1 MKRATFSGIRSILC
15 DLLLV
20 ALLLGLSGCA
30 TEAPSATGSPD
41 LVIAN
46 AEISE
51 EPELVAAATETQQPD
66 EGQNEEAE
74 EPVIA
79 APAEDDGEEHP
90 ALGGVEISFDFTRMS
105 THASNQLA
113 IWVEDVDGRLV
124 RTVLVT
130 NFTAARRGYRNRDMA
145 LLHWVSAAEPEG
157 MSDGQIDAISS
168 ATPSAGRLVYFWD
181 LTDQNGDRVPD
192 GVYTVYLEG
201 TLYWESNVL
210 FSAVIETQATEPGE
224 LSVEMLRSEPD
235 NSENENMLKN
245 VRIAAAV

>member
-15 DLLLV
+15 DMLLL

-30 TEAPSATGSPD
+30 
-41 LVIAN
+41 
-46 AEISE
+46 AET
-51 EPELVAAATETQQPD
+51 AASTADPTP
-66 EGQNEEAE
+66 
-74 EPVIA
+74 II
-79 APAEDDGEEHP
+79 APAETSEP
-90 ALGGVEISFDFTRMS
+90 ANTENDIVAEPKSAEYAEVSDEAQPTIRGVEISFDFTRMS

-113 IWVEDVDGRLV
+113 IWVENADGELIK
-124 RTVLVT
+124 TVFVT
-130 NFTAARRGYRNRDMA
+130 NFASARRGYRNRDMA

-210 FSAVIETQATEPGE
+210 FSAVIDTRATEPGE
-224 LSVEMLRSEPD
+224 LPVEMLRSEPD
-235 NSENENMLKN
+235 NSENETMLKS
-245 VRIAAAV
+245 VRIAAIA

>member
-15 DLLLV
+15 KLLLL

-30 TEAPSATGSPD
+30 TEASSATSSPD
-41 LVIAN
+41 PVAAD

-66 EGQNEEAE
+66 ASQSDETEESM
-74 EPVIA
+74 IA
-79 APAEDDGEEHP
+79 APLEQAGDEHP
-90 ALGGVEISFDFTRMS
+90 ALGGVEVSFDFTRMS

-113 IWVEDVDGRLV
+113 IWVENADGELIK
-124 RTVLVT
+124 TVLVT

-145 LLHWVSAAEPEG
+145 LLHWVSAVEPEG

-168 ATPSAGRLVYFWD
+168 ATPSAGNLVYFWD

-192 GVYTVYLEG
+192 GVYTVCLEG